1 MSEQDR
7 LALLLRSGNLLQVLL
22 EFFLGGLL
30 LAFTPCVLPM
40 VPILSG
46 LIVGTGHRVTTM
58 RAFVLSLTYVLGMA
72 VTYTATGVA
81 CAAAGKQ
88 VQAIFQQPWIIMLF
102 AALFVA
108 MAFSMF
114 GLFTVQMPSFVQS
127 RLAQISNRQRSGS
140 FLGVGVM
147 GMLSALIVTTC
158 VGPVLVAALIVIG
171 QTGDM
176 FRGGAALFAMSLGMG
191 APLLVVGSSAGRW
204 LPRAGAWMDG
214 VKRLFGVLMLAM
226 AAWML
231 SRIVPARATLLLFAV
246 PALAAAVVCW
256 DFAGWRARTGLWLTR
271 GGAVLAAL
279 YAVALLIGAARG
291 AEDPLQPLAAAGAG
305 GDALEFHPVASV
317 ADLRAQVQ
325 AAAAAHQAVL
335 LDIDADW
342 CTSCKEM
349 QRYTF
354 TDPQVR
360 RALQSVR
367 LLRANVTANSSEDQA
382 LLHEFRIFGPP
393 TIALYDASGHEQ
405 QALPRGRLHE
415 SRAVRRAAAPGV
427 CDRLSQ
433 PMQLGRAALTLALV
447 GLCGLAAGYLSYR
460 LLRPRPAPQPALALA
475 PAPDT
480 QAPEAPAGQ
489 PAARPIP
496 TDVPD
501 MNLPDPEGRH
511 HALHEYFGH
520 PLIVNFW
527 ATWCPPCRRE
537 IPLLGQLRTQY
548 RKDGLEIVGVA
559 VDFAPSVRAFL
570 HATPVPYPVLIAEQD
585 GLSSIGQFGMEPV
598 LPFSVFADSRGRILA
613 VKVGELHREEARA
626 ILTAALAIDA
636 GRLELA
642 SAREQLR
649 ARLATLAAERAK
661 AQQSSP

>member
-1 MSEQDR
+1 MHDIKTGCLTALVGLWLLVPPAPAANRSDLDAVLDQSRSAHSGEEFLPPDQAFRFNATTTTDASGARQLRLDWVIAPGYYLYRDRIHIESAQTPARIGAPQFPPGQVKSDEYFGKQVIYHQELIALVPLLGTAVQPLNISVTYQGCAEAGLCYPPITRALSLDLTGGPGGQAGLGSGAGSGAATSSAAAGQYVSEQDR

-58 RAFVLSLTYVLGMA
+58 RAFLLSLTYVLGMA

-108 MAFSMF
+108 MAFAMF

-127 RLAQISNRQRSGS
+127 RLAQVSNRQRSGS

-231 SRIVPARATLLLFAV
+231 SRIVPARATLLLFAI
-246 PALAAAVVCW
+246 PSLAAAVVCW
-256 DFAGWRARTGLWLTR
+256 DFAGQRARTGLWLAR
-271 GGAVLAAL
+271 SGAVLAAL
-279 YAVALLIGAARG
+279 YGVVLLIGAARG
-291 AEDPLQPLAAAGAG
+291 AEDPLQPLASASSRA
-305 GDALEFHPVASV
+305 DALDFHPVASV
-317 ADLRAQVQ
+317 ADLRVQVQ

-367 LLRANVTANSSEDQA
+367 LLRANVTANSPEDQA

-393 TIALYDASGHEQ
+393 TIALYDANGREQ
-405 QALPRGRLHE
+405 QAFRVVGYMK
-415 SRAVRRAAAPGV
+415 AA
-427 CDRLSQ
+427 Q
-433 PMQLGRAALTLALV
+433 FAALLH
-447 GLCGLAAGYLSYR
+447 
-460 LLRPRPAPQPALALA
+460 QALA
-475 PAPDT
+475 T
-480 QAPEAPAGQ
+480 G
-489 PAARPIP
+489 
-496 TDVPD
+496 
-501 MNLPDPEGRH
+501 
-511 HALHEYFGH
+511 
-520 PLIVNFW
+520 
-527 ATWCPPCRRE
+527 
-537 IPLLGQLRTQY
+537 
-548 RKDGLEIVGVA
+548 
-559 VDFAPSVRAFL
+559 
-570 HATPVPYPVLIAEQD
+570 
-585 GLSSIGQFGMEPV
+585 
-598 LPFSVFADSRGRILA
+598 
-613 VKVGELHREEARA
+613 
-626 ILTAALAIDA
+626 
-636 GRLELA
+636 
-642 SAREQLR
+642 
-649 ARLATLAAERAK
+649 
-661 AQQSSP
+661 

>member
-1 MSEQDR
+1 MHDIKTGCLTALVGLALLVPPAWAANRSDLDAVLDQSRSAHSGEDFLPPEQAFRFNATTTTDASGTRQVRLDWVIAPGYYLYRDRIHVASARTPARLGAPQFPPGQVKSDEYFGKQVIYHQELIALVPVIGPAAQPLDISVTYQGCAEAGLCYPPITRTLSLDLSGPAAGGAAGGAPSVGGVGSTAGTAAGGAAGATAGSQYVSEQDR

-102 AALFVA
+102 AALFIA

-256 DFAGWRARTGLWLTR
+256 DFAGARARTGLWLTR
-271 GGAVLAAL
+271 GGAVLAAV
-279 YAVALLIGAARG
+279 YAVALLVGAARG
-291 AEDPLQPLAAAGAG
+291 AEDPLQPLASAQAR

-317 ADLRAQVQ
+317 AELRAQVQ

-367 LLRANVTANSSEDQA
+367 LLRANVTANSAEDQA
-382 LLHEFRIFGPP
+382 LLQEFRIFGPP
-393 TIALYDASGHEQ
+393 TIALYDASGREQ
-405 QALPRGRLHE
+405 QAFRVVGYMK
-415 SRAVRRAAAPGV
+415 AA
-427 CDRLSQ
+427 Q
-433 PMQLGRAALTLALV
+433 FAALLH
-447 GLCGLAAGYLSYR
+447 
-460 LLRPRPAPQPALALA
+460 
-475 PAPDT
+475 
-480 QAPEAPAGQ
+480 QA
-489 PAARPIP
+489 
-496 TDVPD
+496 
-501 MNLPDPEGRH
+501 
-511 HALHEYFGH
+511 F
-520 PLIVNFW
+520 
-527 ATWCPPCRRE
+527 AT
-537 IPLLGQLRTQY
+537 G
-548 RKDGLEIVGVA
+548 
-559 VDFAPSVRAFL
+559 
-570 HATPVPYPVLIAEQD
+570 
-585 GLSSIGQFGMEPV
+585 
-598 LPFSVFADSRGRILA
+598 
-613 VKVGELHREEARA
+613 
-626 ILTAALAIDA
+626 
-636 GRLELA
+636 
-642 SAREQLR
+642 
-649 ARLATLAAERAK
+649 
-661 AQQSSP
+661 

>member
-1 MSEQDR
+1 MRHLHTGCLTALLGFCLLVPPALAASRSDLDSVLDQSRSAKSGDEFLPPEQAFRFTATTTTDASGSPQVRLDWAIAPGYYLYRDRIRIESAPAPERIGAPQFPPGQLKSDEYFGKQVIYHQELVALVPVLGASSNPLPLSVTYQGCAEAGLCYPPITRAVSLDLTGGPAGLTSLGSGAALAARPAAEPYVSEQDR

-46 LIVGTGHRVTTM
+46 LIVGAGHRVTTT
-58 RAFVLSLTYVLGMA
+58 RAFLLSLSYVLGMA

-88 VQAIFQQPWIIMLF
+88 VQAIFQQPWIIVLF
-102 AALFVA
+102 AALFIA
-108 MAFSMF
+108 MAFAMF
-114 GLFTVQMPSFVQS
+114 GLFTVQMPSLVQS
-127 RLAQISNRQRSGS
+127 RLAQLSNRQRSGS
-140 FLGVGVM
+140 FLGVAVM

-214 VKRLFGVLMLAM
+214 VKRLFGVLMLGM

-231 SRIVPARATLLLFAV
+231 ARIVPARATLLLFAL

-256 DFAGWRARTGLWLTR
+256 GFAGARARAGLWLAR
-271 GGAVLAAL
+271 SGAVLAAL
-279 YAVALLIGAARG
+279 YGVALLVGAARG
-291 AEDPLQPLAAAGAG
+291 SEDPLQPWAPPAASVQ
-305 GDALEFHPVASV
+305 ALDFRPIASV
-317 ADLRAQVQ
+317 AELRLQVQ

-354 TDPQVR
+354 TDPEVR
-360 RALQSVR
+360 RQLQSVR
-367 LLRANVTANSSEDQA
+367 LLRANVTANSAEDQA

-405 QALPRGRLHE
+405 QAYRVVGYMK
-415 SRAVRRAAAPGV
+415 AAPF
-427 CDRLSQ
+427 
-433 PMQLGRAALTLALV
+433 AAL
-447 GLCGLAAGYLSYR
+447 
-460 LLRPRPAPQPALALA
+460 LRQALA
-475 PAPDT
+475 T
-480 QAPEAPAGQ
+480 G
-489 PAARPIP
+489 
-496 TDVPD
+496 
-501 MNLPDPEGRH
+501 
-511 HALHEYFGH
+511 
-520 PLIVNFW
+520 
-527 ATWCPPCRRE
+527 
-537 IPLLGQLRTQY
+537 
-548 RKDGLEIVGVA
+548 
-559 VDFAPSVRAFL
+559 
-570 HATPVPYPVLIAEQD
+570 
-585 GLSSIGQFGMEPV
+585 
-598 LPFSVFADSRGRILA
+598 
-613 VKVGELHREEARA
+613 
-626 ILTAALAIDA
+626 
-636 GRLELA
+636 
-642 SAREQLR
+642 
-649 ARLATLAAERAK
+649 
-661 AQQSSP
+661 

>member
-1 MSEQDR
+1 MHDIKTGCLTALVGLWLLAPPAGAASRSDLDAVLDQSRSARSGEDFLPPDQAFHFNATTTTGASGAQQVRLDWVIAPGYYLYRDRIHVESAQTPARIGAPQFPPGQVKSDEYFGKQVIYHQELIALIPVLGTAAQPLDISVTYQGCAEAGLCYPPITRTLSLDLSGGAGGAGGAASGVAPSAAAGGAAAGGTAANGAAADGSAAGGQYVSEQDR

-72 VTYTATGVA
+72 ITYTATGVA

-108 MAFSMF
+108 MAFAMF

-127 RLAQISNRQRSGS
+127 RLAQVSNRQRSGS

-231 SRIVPARATLLLFAV
+231 ARIVPARATLLLFAI
-246 PALAAAVVCW
+246 PAVAAAVVCW
-256 DFAGWRARTGLWLTR
+256 DFAGARARAGLWLTR

-291 AEDPLQPLAAAGAG
+291 AEDPLQPLASADSRT
-305 GDALEFHPVASV
+305 DALEFHAVASV

-367 LLRANVTANSSEDQA
+367 LLRANVTANSSDDQA

-393 TIALYDASGHEQ
+393 TIALYDASGREQ
-405 QALPRGRLHE
+405 QAFRVVGYMK
-415 SRAVRRAAAPGV
+415 AA
-427 CDRLSQ
+427 Q
-433 PMQLGRAALTLALV
+433 FAALLH
-447 GLCGLAAGYLSYR
+447 
-460 LLRPRPAPQPALALA
+460 
-475 PAPDT
+475 
-480 QAPEAPAGQ
+480 QA
-489 PAARPIP
+489 
-496 TDVPD
+496 
-501 MNLPDPEGRH
+501 
-511 HALHEYFGH
+511 F
-520 PLIVNFW
+520 
-527 ATWCPPCRRE
+527 AT
-537 IPLLGQLRTQY
+537 G
-548 RKDGLEIVGVA
+548 
-559 VDFAPSVRAFL
+559 
-570 HATPVPYPVLIAEQD
+570 
-585 GLSSIGQFGMEPV
+585 
-598 LPFSVFADSRGRILA
+598 
-613 VKVGELHREEARA
+613 
-626 ILTAALAIDA
+626 
-636 GRLELA
+636 
-642 SAREQLR
+642 
-649 ARLATLAAERAK
+649 
-661 AQQSSP
+661 